1 MGGRSAHSPVG
12 RAVQRGLRSS
22 MGRAV
27 EGAEPSRAE
36 PIFFSSP
43 PPPHAAS
50 CFPRRPPAAPGAAR
64 LERDSP
70 GAGPGRAGPRR
81 GRRTTE
87 GGGGNG
93 RLAPSPPPLS
103 EEGR

>member
-43 PPPHAAS
+43 PPPTPLPAS
-50 CFPRRPPAAPGAAR
+50 LGARPPPREPHGWSVTHR
-64 LERDSP
+64 
-70 GAGPGRAGPRR
+70 GPGRAGQGPDGGG
-81 GRRTTE
+81 GRRR
-87 GGGGNG
+87 GGGNG